1 MSEKKR
7 RQGESKPTQKVVNAS
22 VTSEGAAVRDGEAD
36 NVNASGAGSEGKTPK
51 EGDQFGTL
59 VVAILIALLIRTLV
73 VEPFRIPSGSM
84 FPTLLEGDH
93 LFVNKFAYGARIP
106 FTTFRLPAV
115 RAPQRG
121 DVVVFKVGRMEAPP
135 GICPVDQCPEKYR
148 SENFVKRLVGLPG
161 DTIEVRDGVLFVNDV
176 AVIQDSERH
185 NFEDS
190 DGRLLEVA
198 NEKNG
203 ECMYWIAD
211 DPNSPTPPRDKFT
224 VPEGRYFMMG
234 DNRDH
239 SNDSRFWGTIRLNE
253 MKGPV
258 AFMYWSW
265 EPPQSWAMLLNPVT
279 WWNLLTQKMRWERM
293 GQPLDCNWP
302 KTPPASNAVKA
313 K

>member
-1 MSEKKR
+1 MSGKKR
-7 RQGESKPTQKVVNAS
+7 TQDESKPSPTTANADAKGNM
-22 VTSEGAAVRDGEAD
+22 VKDGER
-36 NVNASGAGSEGKTPK
+36 VESNAPETEQETKAPK

-59 VVAILIALLIRTLV
+59 IVAILIALSIRALV

-106 FTTFRLPAV
+106 FTTFRFPAV
-115 RAPQRG
+115 RDPQRG
-121 DVVVFKVGRMEAPP
+121 DVVVFKVGRMEAAP

-161 DTIEVRDGVLFVNDV
+161 DTIEVRDGVLFVNGA

-203 ECMYWIAD
+203 ECMYWVAD
-211 DPNSPTPPRDKFT
+211 DPNSPTPSRDKFT

-258 AFMYWSW
+258 TFMYWSW
-265 EPPQSWAMLLNPVT
+265 EPPQSWAKLLNPVT

-293 GQPLDCNWP
+293 GKSLDCNWP
-302 KTPPASNAVKA
+302 QTPPASNAVKA